1 METDEI
7 PDFGEHPLA
16 LGDLN
21 LCDLAKSFEIDP
33 KRTSKNLKITEIL
46 QILIIEYMESKE
58 LQELDFTGKGKT
70 QSLMALKNA
79 LVDYIREKCGCIL

>member
-1 METDEI
+1 M
-7 PDFGEHPLA
+7 
-16 LGDLN
+16 N
-21 LCDLAKSFEIDP
+21 LRDHAKSFEIDP
-33 KRTSKNLKITEIL
+33 KRTSKKLKITEIL
-46 QILIIEYMESKE
+46 QIIEYMESKE